1 MPTKI
6 SYLDE
11 TWNCIAGCE
20 HAGVGCANCYA
31 EQWSYRLAR
40 MGQDD
45 YKGLHDTVWQDGACI
60 GHRWSGKVRCLP
72 HRLDIPRH
80 WKRPRVIGVNFMADT
95 FHETVPDKF
104 LEAMIRI
111 VRECPQHRFLVLS
124 KRSKRMFDFWRYR
137 WLGKSSLVPN
147 LALGVSCSTQ
157 DDMRRLVPDLL
168 ATPAACRILSLE
180 PLLGQVD
187 PEAISRPGRQFGESL
202 RMLALSGM
210 MGYPGS
216 MTAKVNRL
224 DGLIVGCE
232 SGPRRRPMPY
242 EWARSIIE
250 QARAACVPVYLKQIY
265 EYADGSGKVLTDRDK
280 IALVF
285 GECPRELP
293 PFFDLPERGETP

>member
-20 HAGVGCANCYA
+20 HAGAGCQNCYA

-168 ATPAACRILSLE
+168 ATPAACRMLSLE
-180 PLLGQVD
+180 PLLGPVW
-187 PEAISRPGRQFGESL
+187 PTSIPLVPGYGPGWANPMQDVHPRLRQHGKNW
-202 RMLALSGM
+202 RGI
-210 MGYPGS
+210 
-216 MTAKVNRL
+216 
-224 DGLIVGCE
+224 DGIIIGCE
-232 SGPRRRPMPY
+232 SGPRRRPMRH
-242 EWARSIIE
+242 EWARDVIA
-250 QARAACVPVYLKQIY
+250 QAQRYAIPVYLKQAP
-265 EYADGSGKVLTDRDK
+265 EHPDGTGKVVTDSAE
-280 IALVF
+280 IARVF
-285 GECPRELP
+285 YVCPRELP